1 MQKQDTQI
9 RQVQSDLKRF
19 GCTSGSIIVLGGRN
33 AEACAKLTS
42 AHKKMRVNLAT
53 LERKRDSYTNRD
65 TRLSERRI
73 QAELKAND
81 CDGKRAAVLEAA
93 LKGRNKATDTRR
105 TTSPGLVEIL
115 GDSGGRQRLITS
127 TGLSSTNIMVEPRAS
142 RGGNY
147 RTLCV
152 RSCDGFFFPVS
163 SRANPSD
170 FARDERTCRMMCP
183 GTGTELY
190 FHAADVQDSEEM
202 VLCARP
208 DTLYR
213 DAQRLRL
220 PQCQRDNEQGLRLP
234 TWAHST
240 RRWSAARQS
249 STARLPQDEAP
260 VTTWV
265 HPVQRPD
272 PGEDPET
279 MLDAGMPLTSE
290 DVSAVLSASRTERP
304 LTGERRQVRVV
315 GPTLPARR
323 FRAVRPQGR
332 SAEPDS
338 LNQPEPLPPSRYPLA
353 ATADCGIRLRPAR
366 ERPATDQRH
375 DDDHRHANRRPWR
388 RSGRDRTPPASIS
401 APVRPGPMA
410 VAKTMNATISE
421 RMPPRCFVP

>member
-1 MQKQDTQI
+1 MRRVRVRRFVLMLALALAGTGTAEASAVCTQLKAQLASVARGGGSTANYQRYASAVQKQDTQI

-202 VLCARP
+202 VSARGQIP
-208 DTLYR
+208 YTEMPNAFVYR
-213 DAQRLRL
+213 NANATMSKA
-220 PQCQRDNEQGLRLP
+220 CGCNMGAFYKEME
-234 TWAHST
+234 
-240 RRWSAARQS
+240 RREAILNG
-249 STARLPQDEAP
+249 TAPQDEAP

-315 GPTLPARR
+315 GPTFLPD
-323 FRAVRPQGR
+323 
-332 SAEPDS
+332 DS
-338 LNQPEPLPPSRYPLA
+338 EQFDLKAAPPSL
-353 ATADCGIRLRPAR
+353 IR
-366 ERPATDQRH
+366 
-375 DDDHRHANRRPWR
+375 
-388 RSGRDRTPPASIS
+388 
-401 APVRPGPMA
+401 
-410 VAKTMNATISE
+410 
-421 RMPPRCFVP
+421 